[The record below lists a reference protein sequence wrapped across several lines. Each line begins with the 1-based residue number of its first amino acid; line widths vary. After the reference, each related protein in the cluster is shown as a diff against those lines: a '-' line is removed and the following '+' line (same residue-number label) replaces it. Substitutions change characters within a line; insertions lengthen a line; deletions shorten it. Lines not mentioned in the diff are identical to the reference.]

1 MAHARYLLQ
10 GIKESAL
17 VDEKLEKVDA
27 LKNTAEKLGGSLAQ
41 LALAW
46 AAHNT
51 NVSTVI
57 MGATSEKQVNNA
69 CLCLYACLMHCSACE
84 KNIVVKYRGGVQ
96 RCCALQRW

>member
-1 MAHARYLLQ
+1 MLQ

-27 LKNTAEKLGGSLAQ
+27 LKKVAEKLGGTVAQ

-57 MGATSEKQVNNA
+57 MGATSEKQV
-69 CLCLYACLMHCSACE
+69 CLCLTLSLSPSVCLSLHVSSSTCF
-84 KNIVVKYRGGVQ
+84 VDRQ
-96 RCCALQRW
+96 CA